1 MVVTAQTEL
10 VVLQIDNM
18 TCAACAVTVNKS
30 LRVIDG
36 VADAIV
42 SFEEKTA
49 IVKYDPQK
57 SEIENLIKATT
68 NAGYPSRIL
77 Q

>member
-1 MVVTAQTEL
+1 
-10 VVLQIDNM
+10 M
-18 TCAACAVTVNKS
+18 TCAACAVIVSKS
-30 LRVIDG
+30 LKAVDG
-36 VADAIV
+36 FVDATV

-49 IVKYDPQK
+49 IVRYDRRK
-57 SEIENLIKATT
+57 SGIEDLIKAST